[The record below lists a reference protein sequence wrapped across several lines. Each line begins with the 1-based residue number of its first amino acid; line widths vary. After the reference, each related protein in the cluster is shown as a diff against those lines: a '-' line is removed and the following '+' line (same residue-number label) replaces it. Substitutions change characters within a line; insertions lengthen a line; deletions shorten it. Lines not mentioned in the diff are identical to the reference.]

1 MKPPAKNVTREQ
13 LFETYFEE
21 ILVARAPVE
30 YLLDKHLLVGVRE
43 LKPNARD
50 DQTKFALILT
60 CAMNSSAWESRVLI
74 TGLKPLMHTIA

>member
-1 MKPPAKNVTREQ
+1 MKPPAKNVSREQ

-50 DQTKFALILT
+50 QTKFALILT

>member
-1 MKPPAKNVTREQ
+1 MKPPAKNATREQ
-13 LFETYFEE
+13 LAETYLEE

-30 YLLDKHLLVGVRE
+30 HLLDKHLLVGVRE
-43 LKPNARD
+43 LKTNAPG
-50 DQTKFALILT
+50 QTKFASILT

>member
-1 MKPPAKNVTREQ
+1 MKPPAKNATREQ
-13 LFETYFEE
+13 LVETYLEE

-43 LKPNARD
+43 LKPNAR